1 MKTKKKLPPSI
12 TLSCIF
18 ILFLVFISGIGMG
31 GLVTADQNGPSIQSA
46 KTLANLSGSLAVS
59 PTVNVANDGAA
70 ISVVQTSTIATSNV
84 TLGPSPNP
92 IGTNI
97 SIDVRIDNVSVGFWG
112 WSVATVTWNPTV
124 MNLTQVQKGPFLS
137 DNIGGDPTLFVGNSN
152 KNWLNWNGTLSGGL
166 SEGIVGPDTSID
178 ASGVLA
184 TLTFLVTGSGNCTIG
199 IAVGNL
205 RLNLN
210 DQTGINVACNN
221 ATITVLSNDPSST
234 PTPTPI
240 ATPSPTFTP
249 TPSPT
254 PTSTSTTTNNPT
266 PTPTSSQSASHP
278 PTATPTTPASIPEF
292 PSWLIPIIIILILTS
307 LAYLKKEKKSLRR
320 LPT

>member
-1 MKTKKKLPPSI
+1 MKTKKKLPISI

-18 ILFLVFISGIGMG
+18 IFSLVFISGTYMG

-59 PTVNVANDGAA
+59 PAVNVANNGAV
-70 ISVVQTSTIATSNV
+70 ISAVQTSTISTSNV

-112 WSVATVTWNPTV
+112 WSVTTVTWNPTV

-137 DNIGGDPTLFVGNSN
+137 DNTGGDPTLFVGNSN

-166 SEGIVGPDTSID
+166 SEGIVGADASID

-184 TLTFLVTGSGNCTIG
+184 TLTFLVTGPGKSTIG

-221 ATITVLSNDPSST
+221 STITVLSNTPSPTPTLTPSAT
-234 PTPTPI
+234 PTPTP
-240 ATPSPTFTP
+240 TQ

-254 PTSTSTTTNNPT
+254 PTSIPTATIDPTPSPISSQSTSPT
-266 PTPTSSQSASHP
+266 PTPT
-278 PTATPTTPASIPEF
+278 ATMSIPEF
-292 PSWLIPIIIILILTS
+292 PFWIIIPTLIIPIFAR
-307 LAYLKKEKKSLRR
+307 LAYLKRKKTAKKLS
-320 LPT
+320 PA